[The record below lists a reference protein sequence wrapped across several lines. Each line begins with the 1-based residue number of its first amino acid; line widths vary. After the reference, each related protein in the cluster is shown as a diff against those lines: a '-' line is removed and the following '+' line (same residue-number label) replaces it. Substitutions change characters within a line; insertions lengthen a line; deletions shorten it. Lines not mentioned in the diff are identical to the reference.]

1 MAKKKRGS
9 VCFCLPNWKNPV
21 AGKSVYLYTAGLL
34 YQLMAWFA
42 VLEYSDASRKNPP
55 LQLTVFG
62 WTDKEAMY
70 DGEQVSSYYYQDEG
84 LMVYIVFSVFWALII
99 NVMCL
104 LVAAKGALGPAKSD
118 KKVMPKVATLG
129 FIGWLFGIISMAL
142 FAPGEN
148 GDIVNETTG
157 FYCQLLGL
165 SLMLGGV
172 IVQFDCAAKL
182 SVDHSFRAMTAV
194 NPV

>member
-1 MAKKKRGS
+1 MTLCKPFSGKFV
-9 VCFCLPNWKNPV
+9 VC
-21 AGKSVYLYTAGLL
+21 
-34 YQLMAWFA
+34 A
-42 VLEYSDASRKNPP
+42 VL
-55 LQLTVFG
+55 
-62 WTDKEAMY
+62 
-70 DGEQVSSYYYQDEG
+70 
-84 LMVYIVFSVFWALII
+84 ALFP
-99 NVMCL
+99 V

-129 FIGWLFGIISMAL
+129 FVGWLFGIISMAL